1 MNRKAKLLMFNAN
14 IKTMK
19 ALFVICMVA
28 VFIWTV
34 VNVFISV
41 SLAERERK
49 FKQDCEALHK
59 AERELVTKESQL
71 KAREYYV
78 KSQEEKEKKVVRK
91 TINVSTK

>member
-1 MNRKAKLLMFNAN
+1 MNRKAKQLMSNTN
-14 IKTMK
+14 KRTMK
-19 ALFVICMVA
+19 ALFVICMIA

-34 VNVFISV
+34 INVFISV

-49 FKQDCEALHK
+49 FKQDCESLHK
-59 AERELVTKESQL
+59 AERELVAKESQL

-78 KSQEEKEKKVVRK
+78 KSHEEKEKKVVRK